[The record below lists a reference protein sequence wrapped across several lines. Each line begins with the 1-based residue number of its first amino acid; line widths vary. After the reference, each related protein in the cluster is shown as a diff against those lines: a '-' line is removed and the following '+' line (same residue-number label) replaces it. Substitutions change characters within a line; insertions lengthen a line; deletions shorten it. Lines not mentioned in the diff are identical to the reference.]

1 MMKLRILLPAI
12 LVAIQAGPAAWAD
25 LTVRYKVAFKSG
37 SLMRPE
43 TAKKLEEA
51 QKTAPTELVTR
62 FHGDMARSEANG
74 RVTLIDYGRQQVTVL
89 DSKGQRFATAPFDEY
104 RAAMRPAAKP
114 MPAQLAAALH
124 KFQPHAVSRDNFVL
138 ASIDGIRA
146 EQTAVKIDYS
156 LPAALGMGDIVAVR
170 IETRFWRPLEEEMTR
185 LPLLKEWAGW
195 LARGNGLAQPAS
207 TLDNLFAAGAGE
219 EMRGA
224 IEALEK
230 NADRPALKMQV
241 AYSMPGLAALQRRQG
256 VDPPAGTDPTGTI
269 LEIACELVD
278 LSPALL
284 ADDLFTVPAG
294 FRFVSM
300 KDITSTRAVAAT
312 STGQLPPG
320 LKPPEVILK
329 SEPRYTEEARQSRVE
344 GTVVLSVII
353 GADGSVQDTK
363 IVKSLSPDLDQKA
376 IEAVS
381 HWKFR
386 PGEKDGKP
394 ITVGGQVQVNF
405 RLSDKPPANAP

>member
-1 MMKLRILLPAI
+1 MKLHILLAAI
-12 LVAIQAGPAAWAD
+12 LVAILSSPAGGAD
-25 LTVRYKVAFKSG
+25 LTVRYKVALKSG

-43 TAKKLEEA
+43 TAKKMEEA

-74 RVTLIDYGRQQVTVL
+74 RVTLIDYGRQQVTLL

-104 RAAMRPAAKP
+104 LATLRHAAKP
-114 MPAQLAAALH
+114 MPAQLAAALR
-124 KFQPHAVSRDNFVL
+124 KAQPHAVSRDNFVL

-156 LPAALGMGDIVAVR
+156 LPAALGMGDIVAMR

-207 TLDNLFAAGAGE
+207 TLDNVFAAGAGE

-230 NADRPALKMQV
+230 NADRPALKVQV
-241 AYSMPGLAALQRRQG
+241 AYSMPGLAALARKRG
-256 VDPPAGTDPTGTI
+256 VDAPAGADPTGTI
-269 LEIACELVD
+269 LEISLELVD

-284 ADDLFTVPAG
+284 ADDMFTVPAG
-294 FRFVSM
+294 FRSVSM
-300 KDITSTRAVAAT
+300 KDITTPTLVPVS
-312 STGQLPPG
+312 QLPG
-320 LKPPEVILK
+320 FTPPMLISRTAPV
-329 SEPRYTEEARQSRVE
+329 YTPEARKAKIE
-344 GTVVLSVII
+344 GTVEIAIVVGVDGNVLRPQII
-353 GADGSVQDTK
+353 
-363 IVKSLSPDLDQKA
+363 KSLSPDLDRKA

-381 HWKFR
+381 QFKFR
-386 PGEKDGKP
+386 PAERDGKP
-394 ITVGGQVQVNF
+394 VEVAATIQINF
-405 RLSDKPPANAP
+405 RLPDKPPANAP